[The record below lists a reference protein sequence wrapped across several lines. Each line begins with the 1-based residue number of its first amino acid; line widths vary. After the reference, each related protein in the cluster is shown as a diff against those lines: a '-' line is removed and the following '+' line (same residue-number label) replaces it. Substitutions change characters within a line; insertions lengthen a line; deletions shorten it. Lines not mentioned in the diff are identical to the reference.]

1 LKSFTALRVLALCC
15 FFFTP
20 AAYAESSVP
29 APDLVQSIV
38 NQVKPSLVRIQVV
51 TSTPSDGRETKS
63 EAFGSGVIISPDGYV
78 VTNHHVAGN
87 ARWISCTLANREQ
100 VEAKLIGTDALSDIA
115 VIKLDDAKAPYPA
128 ASWGDSSALRVG
140 DPILAMGS
148 PLALSQSVTA
158 GIVSN
163 TELIMPETASQ
174 FMLDGEDVG
183 SIVRWIG
190 HDAAIHPGNSG
201 GPLVNMR
208 GEIVGINEIE
218 LGLSGAIPGNLAR
231 EVASQLIEKGKVL
244 RAYTGLD
251 LQPRLRQDART
262 SGALVGGVLPASPAA
277 FAGVK
282 AGDLLLAVNGQAI
295 DAKFPEQLPL
305 INLVLTQL
313 PIGAEAKL
321 QIERDGQPLT
331 LSVKSALREQASA
344 PSSEIKGWGLTGSDI
359 TPYMARE
366 YALPT
371 ANGVLVTGVQ
381 TGGPAGEAEPA
392 IQQYDIIAKV
402 GGQSIKTLAQL
413 KAISAAIPQSRDGK
427 PTLTEVLRKGE
438 RILTV
443 VSVHQE
449 AAEDTSVE
457 VAKPFFPASTQVVT
471 PPLVTA
477 LKLPAGTQGVRLT
490 QIYPH
495 SAASDAGL
503 QVGDV
508 LLKIDGAPIEA
519 SAAEDDDV
527 FPAMIRQYKIGTT
540 AQLLVLRRGGNG
552 AWVRMLKKVKLP
564 QAPKSERELQT
575 YHDDNFGMTLRSI
588 TYMDRIKGNAA
599 PTENGVMVT
608 AVEDGSWA
616 ALAGLQ
622 EGHVIRS
629 IDGVAVNTME
639 AARAKLKS
647 LEAARPK
654 WTVFFVSGGLHTG
667 YVEVQTDWSLP
678 ATPKVAANLKP

>member
-1 LKSFTALRVLALCC
+1 LSA
-15 FFFTP
+15 P
-20 AAYAESSVP
+20 SSG
-29 APDLVQSIV
+29 LVQNIV

-51 TSTPSDGRETKS
+51 TSTPSGGRETKS
-63 EAFGSGVIISPDGYV
+63 EVFGSGVIISPDGYV

-87 ARWISCTLANREQ
+87 ARWISCTLSDREQ
-100 VEAKLIGTDALSDIA
+100 VEARLVGTDALADIA
-115 VIKLDDAKAPYPA
+115 VIKLDDDKAPYPTA
-128 ASWGDSSALRVG
+128 RWGDSNALRVG

-163 TELIMPETASQ
+163 TELIMPDTTSQ
-174 FMLDGEDVG
+174 FVLDGEDVG

-201 GPLVNMR
+201 GPLVNLK

-218 LGLSGAIPGNLAR
+218 LGLSGAIPGDLAR
-231 EVASQLIEKGKVL
+231 EVAAQLIAKGRVV
-244 RAYTGLD
+244 RAYTGIE
-251 LQPRLRQDART
+251 LQPRLRRDARS
-262 SGALVGGVLPASPAA
+262 SGALISGVLPASPAA
-277 FAGVK
+277 VAGVK
-282 AGDLLLAVNGQAI
+282 AGDLLLAVNGQPL

-313 PIGAEAKL
+313 PIGEPADFK
-321 QIERDGQPLT
+321 IERDGGPLSIS
-331 LSVKSALREQASA
+331 LKPALREQAFA
-344 PSSEIKGWGLTGSDI
+344 PSAEIKGWGVTGSDI
-359 TPYMARE
+359 TPFMARE
-366 YALPT
+366 YALPG
-371 ANGVLVTGVQ
+371 ASGVLVTGVQ

-392 IQQYDIIAKV
+392 LQQYDIVARV
-402 GGQSIKTLAQL
+402 GNKPITTLAQL
-413 KAISAAIPQSRDGK
+413 EAVSGAIPESRDGT
-427 PTLTEVLRKGE
+427 PTLVEVLRGGE

-443 VSVHQE
+443 INIHKAQV
-449 AAEDTSVE
+449 EDTSIE

-471 PPLVTA
+471 APLVAA

-490 QIYPH
+490 QLYPN
-495 SAASDAGL
+495 SAASAAGL
-503 QVGDV
+503 HVGDV
-508 LLKIDGAPIEA
+508 LLKLDGAPIEA

-540 AQLLVLRRGGNG
+540 AQLLVLRRSANG

-599 PTENGVMVT
+599 PTESGVMVT

-629 IDGVAVNTME
+629 IDGVLVYTME
-639 AARAKLKS
+639 AARTKLKS
-647 LEAARPK
+647 LETTRPK

-667 YVEVQTDWSLP
+667 YVEIQTDWSLP
-678 ATPKVAANLKP
+678 AAEKAKPVAASLPQ